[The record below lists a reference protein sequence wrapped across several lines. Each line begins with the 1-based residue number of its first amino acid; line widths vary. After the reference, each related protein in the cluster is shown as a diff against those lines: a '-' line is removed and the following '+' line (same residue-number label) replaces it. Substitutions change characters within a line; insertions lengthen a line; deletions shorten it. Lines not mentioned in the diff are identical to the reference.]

1 MPNRK
6 RKNDDGTNE
15 DGTKERM
22 KYQGVV
28 KIGERFRAS
37 IWIDGGT
44 KCIGT
49 FDTPKEAAQAF
60 DRAAIQAGRP
70 TSKLNFLDQVPKN
83 YKPKKKKLRSTN
95 TTGYRGVYKVRNR
108 FRAAINIG
116 GRNKR
121 NRSIGYFGTTKEAA
135 IAFDLAAIQAK
146 RPTSDLNFPDMIH
159 EVKKKISRRNKR
171 RKIQFSNE
179 TSFHGVSKIGKKFR
193 ASVFL
198 AGKIKHL
205 GSFTRARDAAMAYD
219 MAIVELSGKS
229 MEELNSLL
237 NFPNGMEEEV
247 VEEEL

>member
-1 MPNRK
+1 MSKRK
-6 RKNDDGTNE
+6 REE
-15 DGTKERM
+15 DGTKKKV
-22 KYQGVV
+22 KYKGVS
-28 KIGERFRAS
+28 KRGERYQANIR
-37 IWIDGGT
+37 IDGKTQGH
-44 KCIGT
+44 GT
-49 FDTPKEAAQAF
+49 FDTPKEAAQAY

-146 RPTSDLNFPDMIH
+146 RPTSDLNFPDMI
-159 EVKKKISRRNKR
+159 VKKKISRRNKR

-179 TSFHGVSKIGKKFR
+179 TSFHGVAKIGKKFR